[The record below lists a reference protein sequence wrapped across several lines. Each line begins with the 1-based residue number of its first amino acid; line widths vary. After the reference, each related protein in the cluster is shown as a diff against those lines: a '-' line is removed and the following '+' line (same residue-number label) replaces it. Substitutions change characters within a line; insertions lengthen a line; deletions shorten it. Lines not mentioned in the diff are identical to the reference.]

1 MSFPRYPAYK
11 DSGVEWLGK
20 VPEHWEVKRLRH
32 AATLNPSKQET
43 AHLDRATEVSFL
55 PMEAIGDDGSLNLER
70 TRPIGDVETGYTYFR
85 EGDVTLAKI
94 TPCFENGKGGIMRGL
109 VGGVGFGTTELIVA
123 RPAVKSISSAY
134 LDRVFTSR
142 PFRQLGEAAMYGAG
156 GQKRVPDDFVRDFA
170 IGLPPL
176 DEQRAIA
183 TFLDRETAKIDAL
196 VAEQE
201 KLIELLKE
209 KRQAVISHAVTKG
222 LDPSVPMKDS
232 GVEWL
237 GEVPAHWSVLRLRY
251 AAKLNPSKQEIAN
264 QDRATE
270 VSFIPMEA
278 IEEDGSLNLDRA
290 RSIGEV
296 ETGYTYFRDG
306 DVAIAKI
313 TPCFENGKGAVMVG
327 LTKGIGFGTTELI
340 IVRPIE
346 ELVSSGYLDRMF
358 RSHPFR
364 QLGEAAMYGAGG
376 QKRVPDDFVRNFAIG
391 IPPRAEQ
398 TTISAF
404 LHNEAA
410 KLDGLVEKARLTIDL
425 LQERRSALI
434 SAAVTG
440 QIDVRGLADRMTT
453 PDSIAAHA
461 DSTPTQGRFDS
472 ESAEHAA

>member
-1 MSFPRYPAYK
+1 MSFARYPAYK
-11 DSGVEWLGK
+11 DSGVAWLGE
-20 VPEHWEVKRLRH
+20 VPAHWEVPYGRRVYRQIREPALSSDVQLS
-32 AATLNPSKQET
+32 ATQKYGVIPQ
-43 AHLDRATEVSFL
+43 ADF
-55 PMEAIGDDGSLNLER
+55 MEAEDQKVMLALKGLSSFKHVER
-70 TRPIGDVETGYTYFR
+70 
-85 EGDVTLAKI
+85 
-94 TPCFENGKGGIMRGL
+94 
-109 VGGVGFGTTELIVA
+109 
-123 RPAVKSISSAY
+123 
-134 LDRVFTSR
+134 
-142 PFRQLGEAAMYGAG
+142 
-156 GQKRVPDDFVRDFA
+156 DDFVISLRSFQGGIEHSAYDGCVSPAYTVLRANAAVVPRFIAYTLKSSNYISALQSRTDGIRDGKNISYDQFGE
-170 IGLPPL
+170 IGLPLPPNE
-176 DEQRAIA
+176 EQVAIA
-183 TFLDRETAKIDAL
+183 AFLDRETAKIDAL

-201 KLIELLKE
+201 RLIMLLKE
-209 KRQAVISHAVTKG
+209 KRQAVVSHAVTKG